1 MPPHVEVSVAVAYV
15 TKALMVFLQ
24 VAQKLSGTVR
34 AVCLAAASKCNEIVS
49 GIITP
54 RAIHLRNQLYLTM
67 KL

>member
-15 TKALMVFLQ
+15 TKALMV
-24 VAQKLSGTVR
+24 AQKLSGTVQ
-34 AVCLAAASKCNEIVS
+34 AVCLAAASKGNEIVS